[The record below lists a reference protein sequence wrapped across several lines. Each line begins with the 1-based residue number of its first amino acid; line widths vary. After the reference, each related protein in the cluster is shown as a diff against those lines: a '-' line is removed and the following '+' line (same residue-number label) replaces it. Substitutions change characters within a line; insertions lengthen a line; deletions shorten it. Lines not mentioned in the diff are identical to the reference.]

1 MTQALAID
9 AMADSGGEMPLNRN
23 IERGQALRRLKQR
36 LRWNEVVAVAMD
48 EENRRAGFDLGG
60 KFFGIDVGRQ
70 YQQSGI
76 ADDRHR
82 GSRAAQS
89 DMQRHHRAL
98 AEADQRQRGWRQL
111 VPGELGIEK
120 AFEHRRCFVDTDPAL
135 IRIAKGQRE
144 PLPADR
150 RLTARLGRVRR
161 DEGGMRQHFLP
172 GAADLDQV
180 VAVSTIAVQENDK
193 LLRRAGT
200 GRKPRSIECPDPRVR
215 HGRTRPVL
223 DLVTKKQRMW
233 PYSNVIFEY
242 AFAFRYCLTS
252 THPAAML
259 LRGSCV
265 MSVTPCIREDTGG
278 RDALF
283 IDCRG
288 PAANA
293 SRRRRDRSRI
303 QLRDAPSTFAMFSSL
318 IARAGH

>member
-9 AMADSGGEMPLNRN
+9 AMAESGGEMPLNRN

-60 KFFGIDVGRQ
+60 KFFGIEVGRQ

-82 GSRAAQS
+82 GSRAAQT

-120 AFEHRRCFVDTDPAL
+120 AFEHRRGFVDTDPAL

-144 PLPADR
+144 PLPANR

-161 DEGGMRQHFLP
+161 DEGGMGQHFLP
-172 GAADLDQV
+172 CAADLDQV
-180 VAVSTIAVQENDK
+180 VAVSTIAVQENDE
-193 LLRRAGT
+193 LLGRAGT
-200 GRKPRSIECPDPRVR
+200 GRKPRSIECPDSGVR
-215 HGRTRPVL
+215 HGRTRPEV

-233 PYSNVIFEY
+233 PYSNAIFEY
-242 AFAFRYCLTS
+242 AFCLPVLLDVDSSCGDVATGIMCDVGHTVCPGRHGGDVMHYLSIVADQRPMLRVAGEIVLAFSCATPLV
-252 THPAAML
+252 L
-259 LRGSCV
+259 LLCFLV
-265 MSVTPCIREDTGG
+265 
-278 RDALF
+278 
-283 IDCRG
+283 
-288 PAANA
+288 
-293 SRRRRDRSRI
+293 
-303 QLRDAPSTFAMFSSL
+303 
-318 IARAGH
+318 